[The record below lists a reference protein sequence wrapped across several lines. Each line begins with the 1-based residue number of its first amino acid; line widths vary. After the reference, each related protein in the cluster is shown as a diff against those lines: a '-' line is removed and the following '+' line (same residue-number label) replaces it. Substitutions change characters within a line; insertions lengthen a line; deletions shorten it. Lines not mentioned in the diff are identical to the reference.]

1 MSMPKF
7 ASEDA
12 NRILTRLDNA
22 AKSIQANYDKW
33 GMDFETAR
41 SLVHEL
47 DKTAD
52 EIEVAAFGKESFLK
66 RQAEVIRKEP
76 DEPYM
81 STFDVNPQPVQVEA
95 DEPYMKLYSLGD
107 PVRNRE
113 DQSSNMLHG
122 ISTTNRP
129 LTPHSKDTP
138 KPQGM

>member
-7 ASEDA
+7 AQETA
-12 NRILTRLDNA
+12 NDILSRLDEVA
-22 AKSIQANYDKW
+22 GTIQKKYDTW

-41 SLVHEL
+41 KMAHDL
-47 DKTAD
+47 DSIAD
-52 EIEVAAFGKESFLK
+52 EIEVATFGKESFTR
-66 RQAEVIRKEP
+66 RQAEVIRREP

-81 STFDVNPQPVQVEA
+81 QTFETNPSPVQIEA
-95 DEPYMKLYSLGD
+95 DEPYMKLYNLGD
-107 PVRNRE
+107 PERGRE

-138 KPQGM
+138 KPEGM

>member
-1 MSMPKF
+1 MSIPKF
-7 ASEDA
+7 AAAEA
-12 NRILTRLDNA
+12 NTILTRLDRA
-22 AKSIQANYDKW
+22 AATIQQNYDKW

-41 SLVHEL
+41 ALAHDL

-52 EIEVAAFGKESFLK
+52 EIEVATFGKESFMR
-66 RQAEVIRKEP
+66 RQAEVVRREP

-81 STFDVNPQPVQVEA
+81 DTFKVNPEPVQIEA
-95 DEPYMKLYSLGD
+95 DEPYMKLYDLGD
-107 PVRNRE
+107 PIRGRE